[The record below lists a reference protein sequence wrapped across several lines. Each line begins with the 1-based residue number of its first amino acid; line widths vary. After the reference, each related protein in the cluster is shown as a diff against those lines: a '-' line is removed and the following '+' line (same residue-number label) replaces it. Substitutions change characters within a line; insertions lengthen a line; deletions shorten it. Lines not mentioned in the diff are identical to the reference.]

1 LIELPRCATSSCE
14 NVGTKSVI
22 LPSGKQCFCHNCYV
36 LMKISTVVDQS
47 LMKEISH
54 PNYFALS
61 SYMKISNIIE
71 GQLIQ
76 NADSLFS
83 KGGPKSFQEYDDILD
98 LLDAYTYMLYKCSDQ
113 AFTKGFSYNAVIYAM
128 KAIANRIPYR
138 YTIDPNDGALGGI
151 FGKHQE
157 IPRPDKLIAMVSIKP
172 IIEPSRIF
180 QKDRKLVA
188 DMIMYSVDL
197 LWFIE
202 CYSLLARSLMQL
214 GGRGRHV
221 KFMLLKGDEAEF
233 ENNVRRLVFNAFSYI
248 NNVLQLLT
256 VCYNRAEQL
265 QVKDVKR
272 LNELRMAYGP
282 IKFDLGYFYY
292 TYGLH
297 GDAMRYLTEA
307 LDIYQGRNDMIP
319 KPPNAEI
326 GIADCYLYMGGCE
339 AGSGN
344 MEKAREHLFTALEI
358 SSKAGITDNIDKVN
372 NIFIESIVKPT
383 LNEKIIR
390 GLKIQS
396 ARLKRSVQWTVDK
409 AKKLYEKYD
418 RAQREKDHEASATY
432 AKEIAKL
439 KEIDRVIIRSQYSL
453 EKAYTRLEA
462 MNGVGDMMGVLGP
475 AAKIM
480 QQVQGEL
487 KGLVPEVAADLGKVD
502 EMLDTLLTGAGTL
515 TGETIDISACD
526 EEARKVHMEACKIAS
541 QRIKALYPEL
551 PDDLK
556 KPNDGG
562 HA

>member
-1 LIELPRCATSSCE
+1 MA
-14 NVGTKSVI
+14 TKSVI
-22 LPSGKQCFCHNCYV
+22 TPSGKQYFCHNCYV
-36 LMKISTVVDQS
+36 LLKISTVVDQS

-54 PNYFALS
+54 PNFFVLS
-61 SYMKISNIIE
+61 SYMNIANIIE

-76 NADSLFS
+76 NADLLLA
-83 KGGPKSFQEYDDILD
+83 KGGPKSLQEYGNILD

-113 AFTKGFSYNAVIYAM
+113 AFTHGFSYNAVIFAM

-138 YTIDPNDGALGGI
+138 YTIDPNDGALGSI
-151 FGKHQE
+151 FGKQQE
-157 IPRPDKLIAMVSIKP
+157 IPRPDKLIAMVSNKP
-172 IIEPSRIF
+172 IIEPSKLSRIF

-188 DMIMYSVDL
+188 DMIRYSVDL

-233 ENNVRRLVFNAFSYI
+233 NNNVRRLVFNAFSHI

-256 VCYNRAEQL
+256 VCYDRAEKL

-272 LNELRMAYGP
+272 LNELRTIYGP

-307 LDIYQGRNDMIP
+307 LDIYQGRNSTIP

-344 MEKAREHLFTALEI
+344 IERAREYLVAALEI
-358 SSKAGITDNIDKVN
+358 SSKAGITDNVDKVN
-372 NIFIESIVKPT
+372 NIFIEYIVKPT

-390 GLKIQS
+390 RLKIQS
-396 ARLKRSVQWTVDK
+396 ARLKRSIQSIVDK
-409 AKKLYEKYD
+409 TKKLYGKYD
-418 RAQREKDHEASATY
+418 RSQREKDREATATY
-432 AKEIAKL
+432 AREIAKF
-439 KEIDRVIIRSQYSL
+439 KDINGVIIRSQYSL

-462 MNGVGDMMGVLGP
+462 MKGVGDVMGALGP
-475 AAKIM
+475 AAKIV

-487 KGLVPEVAADLGKVD
+487 KDLVPEVAADLGKVD
-502 EMLDTLLTGAGTL
+502 EMLDSLLTGAGTL
-515 TGETIDISACD
+515 TGGKIDIPACD
-526 EEARKVHMEACKIAS
+526 EEARKVLMEAHEIAS
-541 QRIKALYPEL
+541 QRIKDLYQGL
-551 PDDLK
+551 PDDL